1 MTITVKIVPR
11 DGKWLTAREL
21 IRQIALDKP
30 DCELNFVVE
39 DVFSAD
45 KKIPVGGDSIVV
57 FGNSQYGFGNQINV
71 GGRK

>member
-11 DGKWLTAREL
+11 DGSWRTAYEL
-21 IRQIALDKP
+21 IRQIAATKP

-57 FGNSQYGFGNQINV
+57 FGNSQDDFGNQFNV